1 MIMTR
6 FFLSVLLL
14 AGVSGAHATEERQL
28 ARATFAGGCFWCMEP
43 PYDALDG
50 VIETISGFSGGH
62 VSNPSYRQV
71 VAGGTGHTE
80 VVQVIYDPAV
90 VSYQT
95 LVELFWRNID
105 PVAVNRQFCDVGP
118 MYRSAIF
125 YHDEQ
130 QEAIARA
137 SKAAL
142 AESGR
147 FDQPIAT
154 EINAFEAFYPAE
166 EYHQGYYLKNPVRY
180 RYYRYRCG
188 RDRRLAEIWGD
199 KY

>member
-1 MIMTR
+1 MNMTG
-6 FFLSVLLL
+6 FFSAVLLL
-14 AGVSGAHATEERQL
+14 AVVSTAHGAEDREL

-95 LVELFWRNID
+95 LIEVFWRNID

-125 YHDEQ
+125 YHDEY